1 MPVNAFQNKTMLRT
15 YGRQITTAKRLARYQ
30 RTLRAAGTQDQV
42 SISREAKRHELV
54 QKVAQEVMENL
65 LVEGNENTVV
75 RGILARLEAEIG
87 EKLVFD
93 YPPMEQEL
101 QIYRVRGEEAQEV
114 APGERAAVMER
125 LWRITLE
132 TVDDTML

>member
-1 MPVNAFQNKTMLRT
+1 MPVNAFQNQTMLRT

-30 RTLRAAGTQDQV
+30 RALRAEGTQDQV

-54 QKVAQEVMENL
+54 EKVAKEVMENL
-65 LVEGNENTVV
+65 LVEGSENTVV
-75 RGILARLEAEIG
+75 RGILARLESEIG

-93 YPPMEQEL
+93 YPPVEQEL
-101 QIYRVRGEEAQEV
+101 QIYRVRGEEAQEL

>member
-1 MPVNAFQNKTMLRT
+1 MLRT
-15 YGRQITTAKRLARYQ
+15 YGKQITTAKRLARYQ
-30 RTLRAAGTQDQV
+30 RTLKAAGMQDQV
-42 SISREAKRHELV
+42 TISREAKRSELV
-54 QKVAQEVMENL
+54 QKVAHEVMENL
-65 LVEGNENTVV
+65 LVEGSENTVV
-75 RGILARLEAEIG
+75 RGILARLESEIG

-101 QIYRVRGEEAQEV
+101 LIYRVRGEQAHEL
-114 APGERAAVMER
+114 APGERAAVVER

>member
-1 MPVNAFQNKTMLRT
+1 VSVNAFQTKTMLRT

-30 RTLRAAGTQDQV
+30 RALQAAGAQDQV
-42 SISREAKRHELV
+42 NISREAKRGELV
-54 QKVAQEVMENL
+54 HKVATEVIENL
-65 LVEGNENTVV
+65 LIEGSDNTVV
-75 RGILARLEAEIG
+75 RGILDRLQAELG

-101 QIYRVRGEEAQEV
+101 RVFRVRGDLAQEL
-114 APGERAAVMER
+114 APGERAALLER

-132 TVDDTML
+132 TVDETML

>member
-1 MPVNAFQNKTMLRT
+1 VPVNAFLNNTMLRT

-30 RTLRAAGTQDQV
+30 RALRAAGTQDQV
-42 SISREAKRHELV
+42 SISREAKRSELV

-65 LVEGNENTVV
+65 LVEGSENTVV
-75 RGILARLEAEIG
+75 RGILERLEAEIG

-93 YPPMEQEL
+93 YSPVEQEL
-101 QIYRVRGEEAQEV
+101 QIYRSRGHEAREI
-114 APGERAAVMER
+114 APGERAALMER